1 MDQLIEIA
9 RFQAQSEADTVCC
22 LLESEG
28 IPCFLKDELMSQV
41 YGNIGAFG
49 GIKLEIP
56 GENLPLALEIIK
68 KGGYEKYLSI
78 DEYPEGLKSF
88 SSLSEKI
95 PFLKKYP
102 LEKQIVIV
110 LLTAAVVFGLL
121 IFATYYL

>member
-1 MDQLIEIA
+1 MNQLIEIA
-9 RFQAQSEADTVCC
+9 RFQTQSEADTARC

-28 IPCFLKDELMSQV
+28 IQCFFKDELMSQV

-49 GIKLEIP
+49 GIKLEVP
-56 GENLPLALEIIK
+56 QEDLPLALEVIK

-78 DEYPEGLKSF
+78 NEYPEGLKSF

-102 LEKQIVIV
+102 LEKQIIIV
-110 LLTAAVVFGLL
+110 LLAVAVVFGLL